1 MPSIK
6 KNFIYNSIYQ
16 ILLIIIP
23 LITTPYIARVLGPSG
38 VGIYSYTYSIAH
50 YITIIA
56 LLGTINY
63 GTRSI
68 AQIRDNREKLSDTFW
83 GIYYFQLLLAFL
95 LSALY
100 LLYVVLFIEDYK
112 IIFLIQFLYVISA
125 AFDANWFCSGLE
137 NFKLLVIRN
146 IIIRVSSVIAIFIFV
161 KSSDD
166 LWLYTL
172 IMASSILISQL
183 VIWPYILSKINFLK
197 PNLVS
202 IGKHIKPNL
211 ILFVPVI
218 AVSVYTIMDKIMLG
232 ILSNVSEVG
241 YYTNSERIVN
251 IARSLI
257 VALGTVM
264 LPRMSNLV
272 AEGNYQKA
280 LDLIRKSM
288 IIVIFMGAAL
298 TFFIPAVSPTF
309 VPWFLGEEFR
319 ESALLA
325 SLLSIIIIFTSWANV
340 VRTQYL
346 IPNSRDKIYIISV
359 ITGAVV
365 NFILNLILIPQFH
378 ALGAVIGTIF
388 AEISVCFIQ
397 TYMIRKELEIKEY
410 IKNVYPFIIFGLI
423 MFIVVRSIAI
433 ISLQPVIL
441 IALQIL
447 IGGLIYLSLSTLYL
461 YKGIKEY
468 EIINTVISFL
478 PKKYRLK

>member
-68 AQIRDNREKLSDTFW
+68 AQIRDNREKLSYTFW

-183 VIWPYILSKINFLK
+183 VIWPYILSKINFL
-197 PNLVS
+197 
-202 IGKHIKPNL
+202 KPNL

-441 IALQIL
+441 ITFQII
-447 IGGLIYLSLSTLYL
+447 IGGLIYVSLSTLYL

-468 EIINTVISFL
+468 EIINSVISFL